1 MTDNIENTPTR
12 GKGRPKGT
20 PKKTKGFRGTTKNI
34 IKNSPTALN
43 DENEPI
49 GLVNVRNDCFF
60 NSVIQTL
67 FSLKSFRYHV
77 SNFNPQIPEE
87 IEPVQSIKR
96 LFRDIEA
103 RKSNPLQT
111 HDYLTSLKLIGY
123 EQNIQFD
130 AQECMT
136 YIVNLFYPEIN
147 HPNNPQHIYTGE
159 YCIFVHKGAITYFA
173 AIGRNVLI

>member
-1 MTDNIENTPTR
+1 M
-12 GKGRPKGT
+12 
-20 PKKTKGFRGTTKNI
+20 
-34 IKNSPTALN
+34 
-43 DENEPI
+43 
-49 GLVNVRNDCFF
+49 NVRNDCFF

-77 SNFNPQIPEE
+77 NNFNPQIPEE

-96 LFRDIEA
+96 LFRDIED
-103 RKSNPLQT
+103 RKNNPLQT

-130 AQECMT
+130 AQECLT

-147 HPNNPQHIYTGE
+147 HPNNPQHNDVPENCEFLLEGE
-159 YCIFVHKGAITYFA
+159 ES
-173 AIGRNVLI
+173 VLCYNCDKYSNRKFTNSLCQIEFPELDIQNSIQMKIDEMTNNPHGEQMDELYK